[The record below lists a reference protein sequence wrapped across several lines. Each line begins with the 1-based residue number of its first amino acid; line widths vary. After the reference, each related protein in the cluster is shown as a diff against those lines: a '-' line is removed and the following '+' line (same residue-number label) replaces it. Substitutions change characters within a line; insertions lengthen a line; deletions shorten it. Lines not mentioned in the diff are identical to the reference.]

1 MHMSRSNLNYP
12 NSWLSGHFFLVP
24 AGLDIYSRLRYI
36 VCVHVH
42 LSVDSIFPASRST
55 LRVCVCLC
63 VCMCVCMHV
72 CVCVFARACVFLKK
86 PFYVYHIFE
95 CHSSIL
101 LLLAVGTLRLMVS
114 ELAGLTRKQV
124 CCLLFDKFAECLRD
138 LSRGRHVLVFWQ
150 SFMRNVTAP

>member
-1 MHMSRSNLNYP
+1 M
-12 NSWLSGHFFLVP
+12 F
-24 AGLDIYSRLRYI
+24 
-36 VCVHVH
+36 
-42 LSVDSIFPASRST
+42 
-55 LRVCVCLC
+55 
-63 VCMCVCMHV
+63 VCMYVRVHTRV

-124 CCLLFDKFAECLRD
+124 CCLLFDKVAECLRD
-138 LSRGRHVLVFWQ
+138 LSMGRHVLVL
-150 SFMRNVTAP
+150 